1 MPLVINSNSSSQTA
15 ANHLSA
21 LVKKQQDHLRRLSSG
36 EKGAA
41 DDAAAVAIAERFA
54 AQISSLG
61 QSSQNAYDGL
71 SLTQTA
77 EGSLGEVSDI
87 LGELQQISVQ
97 AQNGTLSEQDKET
110 LQQQADDLLSQ
121 LDQVAGGAEFNGINL
136 LDGSASS
143 VEVGVGA
150 GAAPGVDSIS
160 IDLPTVTTSALGLS
174 GLDITA
180 SGVAEKI
187 ESAIS
192 SVASAR
198 AGFGSK
204 ENRLSSSIAN
214 LSDRITNLTDARSR
228 IRDIDYARESSAY
241 ANSSIRTQ
249 AAIAIQAQANLQPQ
263 TVLALLS

>member
-1 MPLVINSNSSSQTA
+1 MPLVINSNTSSQNA
-15 ANHLSA
+15 ATHLSA

-36 EKGAA
+36 EKSAV

-77 EGSLGEVSDI
+77 EGSLNEVSDI
-87 LGELQQISVQ
+87 LGELEQISVQ
-97 AQNGTLSEQDKET
+97 AKNGTLSDEDKAT
-110 LQQQADDLLSQ
+110 LQQQADDLLGQ
-121 LDQVAGGAEFNGINL
+121 LDQVTGSSEFNGINL
-136 LDGSASS
+136 LDGSVSS
-143 VEVGVGA
+143 VEVGIDA
-150 GAAPGVDSIS
+150 GTTPGVDSIS
-160 IDLPTVTTSALGLS
+160 IELPAVTTSALGLT
-174 GLDITA
+174 GLDISA
-180 SGVAEKI
+180 SGVSEKI
-187 ESAIS
+187 DAAIN
-192 SVASAR
+192 SVAKAR
-198 AGFGSK
+198 ADFGSK

-214 LSDRITNLTDARSR
+214 LSDRITNLTDAKSR
-228 IRDIDYARESSAY
+228 IRDIDYARETSAY